1 MVTSSKDPPCSR
13 CLENDRMLNLPD
25 TTTDFGGVVSVW
37 VCQRCGI
44 VAISTRGKGRQRMAR
59 GYWEAKDTHDNLEEE
74 AMVHHDPGL
83 ITRLCRLRHSLAQ
96 DSPGLG
102 RGGESG

>member
-44 VAISTRGKGRQRMAR
+44 VAISTRGKGR
-59 GYWEAKDTHDNLEEE
+59 H
-74 AMVHHDPGL
+74 
-83 ITRLCRLRHSLAQ
+83 
-96 DSPGLG
+96 
-102 RGGESG
+102 